1 MFECFCCPVC
11 GQALIQEGQTLRC
24 SAGHSFD
31 LASGGYVNLWVTN
44 RTHAGDSKGM
54 VTARHRFLESGAY
67 GFLLNRLCSETAAF
81 LRERDEQDPL
91 IVDAGCGEGY
101 YTAGIAA
108 HLRRQGIP
116 AAVAGID
123 ISKAAVR
130 TGAKRGEDVSLA
142 VASLFKLPL
151 RPASADIVL
160 SVFAPVC
167 GAECARVL
175 KPGGVLFIVSPGP
188 KHLFGLKEILY
199 DNPYENPPNS
209 YYLPG
214 FRQARQFSEKREILV
229 RGGQMNDL
237 FAMTPYY
244 WKTPADASARLA
256 HLPTLTTSLDFH
268 VDVYERC
275 GDGVQD
281 PPVCEHLADRP

>member
-31 LASGGYVNLWVTN
+31 IASGGYVNLWVTN

-67 GFLLNRLCSETAAF
+67 GFLLNRLCADAAAF
-81 LRERDEQDPL
+81 LRERDVEKPL
-91 IVDAGCGEGY
+91 VVDAGCGEGY

-108 HLRRQGIP
+108 HLHRKGI
-116 AAVAGID
+116 AAQVAGVD

-130 TGAKRGEDVSLA
+130 TGAKRGEDISFA
-142 VASLFKLPL
+142 VASLFRLPL
-151 RPASADIVL
+151 FPASADIVL

-175 KPGGVLFIVSPGP
+175 KPGGMLCIVSPGP

-199 DNPYENPPNS
+199 ENPYENPPNT

-214 FRQARQFSEKREILV
+214 FTQATQFSEKREILV
-229 RGGQMNDL
+229 RGSQMNDL

-244 WKTPADASARLA
+244 WKTPADASARLV
-256 HLPTLTTSLDFH
+256 HLPTLCTSLDFH
-268 VDVYERC
+268 VDVYQKLEDVEGESPSC
-275 GDGVQD
+275 ALSMYN
-281 PPVCEHLADRP
+281 P

>member
-11 GQALIQEGQTLRC
+11 GQALIEEEKSLSC
-24 SAGHSFD
+24 PSGHSFD
-31 LASGGYVNLWVTN
+31 IASGGYVNLWVTN

-67 GFLLNRLCSETAAF
+67 GFLLNRLCSDAATF
-81 LRERDEQDPL
+81 LRERSAQKPL
-91 IVDAGCGEGY
+91 LVDAGCGEGY
-101 YTAGIAA
+101 YTAGIASYL
-108 HLRRQGIP
+108 HRQGIS
-116 AAVAGID
+116 AVVAGVD

-130 TGAKRGEDVSLA
+130 TGAKRGVDASFA
-142 VASLFKLPL
+142 VASLFRLPL
-151 RPASADIVL
+151 FPESAEMIL

-175 KPGGVLFIVSPGP
+175 KPGGLLVIVSPGP
-188 KHLFGLKEILY
+188 RHLFGLKEILY
-199 DNPYENPPNS
+199 DKPYENPPNT

-214 FRQARQFSEKREILV
+214 FAKVAQHSEKREILV
-229 RGGQMNDL
+229 RGNQMNDL

-256 HLPTLTTSLDFH
+256 HLETLTTPLDFH
-268 VDVYERC
+268 VDVYEKRA
-275 GDGVQD
+275 DSVEE
-281 PPVCEHLADRP
+281 PPSI